1 MRSRDPDLNA
11 TRRDAILKAASDCF
25 IERGF
30 HATSMKEICVAAG
43 MSPGTLYHYFRS
55 KAEII
60 IGIIEAERHDTAEM
74 LAGIGEADDVLLALF
89 EAFEVIA
96 NIVTERDLVL
106 HAEVAAEVL
115 RQPELKRAAIA
126 ADLQALEQLSAAI
139 RHGQDA
145 NQLDAKLDPTHAA
158 RIILALVDGLLTL
171 AALHGLGVMSEQ
183 LPALRQAVA
192 GMLVS
197 PVDAR

>member
-11 TRRDAILKAASDCF
+11 ARRNAILKAASDCF
-25 IERGF
+25 VERGF
-30 HATSMKEICVAAG
+30 NATSMKEICVAAT

-60 IGIIEAERHDTAEM
+60 IGIIEAERRDTAEM
-74 LAGIGEADDVLLALF
+74 LAGIDKADDVLLALF
-89 EAFEVIA
+89 EAFEAIA
-96 NIVTERDLVL
+96 NLVTERDLVL

-139 RHGQDA
+139 RKGQDA
-145 NQLDAKLDPTHAA
+145 DQLDAKLDPTRSA
-158 RIILALVDGLLTL
+158 RMILALVDGLLTL
-171 AALHGLGVMSEQ
+171 AALHGLSVISEQ

-192 GMLVS
+192 RMLVS
-197 PVDAR
+197 PEDAR

>member
-25 IERGF
+25 VERGF
-30 HATSMKEICVAAG
+30 HATSMKEICVAAS

-60 IGIIEAERHDTAEM
+60 IGIIEAERRETAEM
-74 LAGIGEADDVLLALF
+74 LAGIGGADDVLLALF
-89 EAFEVIA
+89 EAFEAIA
-96 NIVTERDLVL
+96 NLVTERDLVL

-139 RHGQDA
+139 RKGQAAD
-145 NQLDAKLDPTHAA
+145 QLDAKLDPTHSA
-158 RIILALVDGLLTL
+158 RMILALVDGLLTL

-192 GMLVS
+192 RMLVS
-197 PVDAR
+197 PEDAR